1 MTRDTSR
8 RFPAPGDHPPWQP
21 GEVTTLADYAL
32 IGDTRTAALVSRDGS
47 IDWLCVPRFDSGAMF
62 TAMLGAPEHGR
73 WSLAPE
79 GRISGVSRRYRD
91 DSLVLDTEIDTSD
104 GRVRVSDALA
114 IGSEHPVL
122 ARVVTGLSG
131 AVSMSSE
138 LVLRFDYGSV
148 VPWVRQEGGRLHAV
162 AGPDAV
168 VLASPV
174 TWRGHD
180 FVTSARFRVE
190 AGQTIGFTLAYHPS
204 HQPAPDVDEAE
215 TLVAQTERWWQRW
228 MAGFEPPESW
238 DQPVRRSAVVLKALT
253 YEPTGGI
260 VAAPT
265 TSLPETL
272 GGERNWDYRYCW
284 VRDSTFT
291 LYALMLS
298 GFHDEARAWRQW
310 LLRAVAG
317 RPQDLQILYGL
328 HGERRVPEMTLDW
341 LPGYRRSRPVR
352 VGNAAG
358 EQRQIDVYGELL
370 DVLHLARRS
379 DPPAPP
385 EPDPWPLQRAVLDYL
400 ETIWTHPDHSL
411 WEVRGPQRH
420 YTHSKVMAWVA
431 FDRAAKAV
439 QRHGLP
445 GPGRRWRRLADRI
458 HAEVC
463 REAFDRDRGTF
474 VQAYGSTALD
484 AGLLMLPLV
493 GFLPA
498 TDERMRATVAAIE
511 QDLLDDGLVLRYRA
525 DQTDDGLTGP
535 EGAFLACSFW
545 LADNYALQGRRNDAE
560 ELFGRLVDLSNDVGL
575 LSEEYDTHSREL
587 VGNFPQALTHVALI
601 NTARN
606 LSTRGGP
613 AHHRADAGA
622 EGGS

>member
-1 MTRDTSR
+1 VSTATESGGR
-8 RFPAPGDHPPWQP
+8 PI
-21 GEVTTLADYAL
+21 ADYAL
-32 IGDTRTAALVSRDGS
+32 LSDCHSSALVSSEGS
-47 IDWLCVPRFDSGAMF
+47 IDWACLRRFDGPSTFAH
-62 TAMLGAPEHGR
+62 LLDPERGGR
-73 WSLAPE
+73 AFVE
-79 GRISGVSRRYRD
+79 VDGEVVERRRRYRQGTMI
-91 DSLVLDTEIDTSD
+91 LET
-104 GRVRVSDALA
+104 
-114 IGSEHPVL
+114 
-122 ARVVTGLSG
+122 
-131 AVSMSSE
+131 E
-138 LVLRFDYGSV
+138 LVTPDATLRITDAFAMRRGGARDPHHQLIRRVEAVDGPIRCRLVVEPRFDYGAARPWLRSHSPQRVSAIAAEDAVLLDADVELVIDRSCDRV
-148 VPWVRQEGGRLHAV
+148 VADLELAPGATGSLVMSARAAHLRQPGRAPV
-162 AGPDAV
+162 PDADA
-168 VLASPV
+168 LLDETTAWWHRWS
-174 TWRGHD
+174 
-180 FVTSARFRVE
+180 SATCVE
-190 AGQTIGFTLAYHPS
+190 GEF
-204 HQPAPDVDEAE
+204 AE
-215 TLVAQTERWWQRW
+215 LLE
-228 MAGFEPPESW
+228 
-238 DQPVRRSAVVLKALT
+238 RSALVLKSLCCA
-253 YEPTGGI
+253 PTGGI

-265 TSLPETL
+265 TSLPEIP
-272 GGERNWDYRYCW
+272 GGAANWDYRYCW

-341 LPGYRRSRPVR
+341 LPGYRQSRPVR